1 MRQQA
6 DQQGA
11 DSIGADL
18 LGMIGAIA
26 GSSFAY
32 LITSHLAKLESVVA
46 CAMII
51 SFSVFAST
59 RRSQPLL
66 WWASLGAIAGG
77 IGGTGSVLGNYIPQI
92 DLPDKETI
100 RYQIIG
106 FFSITGFVSGII
118 LGRNIHKENVRH
130 PKDFIR
136 GASALTTSIF
146 AVLVTLQFTAKGIDA
161 ARTLSSKLSVST
173 TILVASLTIPGWV
186 GYQLSRPR
194 VLVKKLLSHD
204 P

>member
-11 DSIGADL
+11 DSLGADL

-26 GSSFAY
+26 GSSIAY

-106 FFSITGFVSGII
+106 FFSITGFVSGIF
-118 LGRNIHKENVRH
+118 LGRNAHKENVRH

-136 GASALTTSIF
+136 GASVLTTSIF
-146 AVLVTLQFTAKGIDA
+146 AVLVTLQFTDKGIDA

>member
-1 MRQQA
+1 MRQQTE
-6 DQQGA
+6 QQGE

-26 GSSFAY
+26 GSSIAY
-32 LITSHLAKLESVVA
+32 LITSHLSKLESVVA
-46 CAMII
+46 CAVII
-51 SFSVFAST
+51 TFSVFAST
-59 RRSQPLL
+59 KRSQPLL
-66 WWASLGAIAGG
+66 WWANLGAIAGG
-77 IGGTGSVLGNYIPQI
+77 IGGTGSVLGNFIPQI
-92 DLPDKETI
+92 DLPNKETI

-118 LGRNIHKENVRH
+118 LGRNAHKETVRH
-130 PKDFIR
+130 PKDFLK
-136 GASALTTSIF
+136 GASAMTTGIF
-146 AVLVTLQFTAKGIDA
+146 AVLVTLQFMAKGIDA

-173 TILVASLTIPGWV
+173 TILVASLIIPGWV

-204 P
+204 L